1 MLKLNWIMRIYKCD
15 RLSQSS
21 SIVPNKMRLRAE
33 AHNGGHWPS
42 TVGFYTF
49 VNYSTIRAEL
59 IDTKF
64 IVTSYYNY
72 YNIIYIY
79 ITSINLIIHWAEQDK
94 SDLADIILAP
104 PYIYDRYLI
113 THTSE
118 ASTAIDTMNVS
129 SVSAIYL
136 WSSLIPVKGTI
147 QQYLVQKQRRRNPR
161 QLPPL
166 KPSFLHTCPQLVSLT
181 HGPLNPWLFD
191 WHSLASAFL
200 TVTSVFI
207 SIFMKLINHITSH
220 RKKEDHL

>member
-1 MLKLNWIMRIYKCD
+1 MSLVIIIIIILYIYNLNNKFDYTLSWARQI
-15 RLSQSS
+15 RLSWYHTC
-21 SIVPNKMRLRAE
+21 P
-33 AHNGGHWPS
+33 
-42 TVGFYTF
+42 T
-49 VNYSTIRAEL
+49 
-59 IDTKF
+59 
-64 IVTSYYNY
+64 
-72 YNIIYIY
+72 IYI
-79 ITSINLIIHWAEQDK
+79 
-94 SDLADIILAP
+94 
-104 PYIYDRYLI
+104 YIYDRYLI